1 MIMTTVHSNA
11 WKHHPPAILNYSDEE
26 YPSLKGSKKQC
37 TNETEPM
44 DNSSTNVN
52 TAVNTLMMIDLDE
65 LHSAYETKCEAIWT
79 QLQLQITEQCSEMEQ
94 MKHQLQQNF
103 EQQLK
108 QLELKMEMN
117 LNSYSK
123 TLDNAFRW

>member
-1 MIMTTVHSNA
+1 
-11 WKHHPPAILNYSDEE
+11 
-26 YPSLKGSKKQC
+26 
-37 TNETEPM
+37 
-44 DNSSTNVN
+44 
-52 TAVNTLMMIDLDE
+52 MIDLDE

-103 EQQLK
+103 KQQLK

-123 TLDNAFRW
+123 TLDNAIRW